1 MQYCRSNIG
10 QAPTIITSTP
20 TAAHNISNPSHAD
33 FIAAGWLVY
42 APSPLPYIKESRWVE
57 NDGHY
62 SQVDIVQ
69 FSEQEK
75 ADIATAEDVKAA
87 ERQAAAAAADLA
99 ANGERYVAE
108 NEYILLCDL
117 LGQCPGAHVKLGMG
131 ALQTLMVSLISTVPA
146 RENALFQYLMG
157 LQIAL
162 QRLGGVGWW
171 DACAWHDQPVIVN
184 AAEERH
190 NAIVGVLPV

>member
-1 MQYCRSNIG
+1 MTPIINVTNGQRAVMPCSIWGNRSLNEVLDAQAIKDGWRYLKAAQRGEKYKASTWADDGVNYTESTTAYTDQEWAEMQ
-10 QAPTIITSTP
+10 
-20 TAAHNISNPSHAD
+20 AAEA
-33 FIAAGWLVY
+33 
-42 APSPLPYIKESRWVE
+42 
-57 NDGHY
+57 
-62 SQVDIVQ
+62 
-69 FSEQEK
+69 
-75 ADIATAEDVKAA
+75 ATAV
-87 ERQAAAAAADLA
+87 ADDIA

-131 ALQTLMVSLISTVPA
+131 ALQTLMVSLISTAPA

-162 QRLGGVGWW
+162 QRFGGVGWW

-190 NAIVGVLPV
+190 NAIIGVMPV

>member
-1 MQYCRSNIG
+1 MTPIYNVITNQRAEMPCAIWGNRSLNEVLDA
-10 QAPTIITSTP
+10 QAL
-20 TAAHNISNPSHAD
+20 AD
-33 FIAAGWLVY
+33 GWRY
-42 APSPLPYIKESRWVE
+42 
-57 NDGHY
+57 
-62 SQVDIVQ
+62 
-69 FSEQEK
+69 
-75 ADIATAEDVKAA
+75 VKAA
-87 ERQAAAAAADLA
+87 QHGERYKVSTWADDGVNYTESTTAYTDQEWAEKLAAEAAAAAAADIA

-131 ALQTLMVSLISTVPA
+131 ALQTLMVSLISTAPA

-162 QRLGGVGWW
+162 QRFGGVGWW
-171 DACAWHDQPVIVN
+171 DACAWHDQPAIVN
-184 AAEERH
+184 AAGERH

>member
-1 MQYCRSNIG
+1 MTPIINVTTNQRATMPCSIWGNRSLNEVLDA
-10 QAPTIITSTP
+10 QALDDGWRYEKA
-20 TAAHNISNPSHAD
+20 AAHGERYKASTWAD
-33 FIAAGWLVY
+33 DGVNY
-42 APSPLPYIKESRWVE
+42 TESTT
-57 NDGHY
+57 DH
-62 SQVDIVQ
+62 
-69 FSEQEK
+69 SEQDW
-75 ADIATAEDVKAA
+75 ADM
-87 ERQAAAAAADLA
+87 QAADAADAAAADLA

-117 LGQCPGAHVKLGMG
+117 LGQCPGKHVKLGMG

-171 DACAWHDQPVIVN
+171 DMCTWHDQPVIVN

>member
-1 MQYCRSNIG
+1 MTPIINVTNGQRATMPCAIWGNRSLNEVLDE
-10 QAPTIITSTP
+10 QAIK
-20 TAAHNISNPSHAD
+20 D
-33 FIAAGWLVY
+33 GWRY
-42 APSPLPYIKESRWVE
+42 
-57 NDGHY
+57 
-62 SQVDIVQ
+62 
-69 FSEQEK
+69 EK
-75 ADIATAEDVKAA
+75 AAPHGEQYKASTWA
-87 ERQAAAAAADLA
+87 DDGVNYTETTTDFSKQEWEAKLSDDAAAAAESDIA

-131 ALQTLMVSLISTVPA
+131 ALQTLMVSLISTAPA

-162 QRLGGVGWW
+162 QRMGGVGWW
-171 DACAWHDQPVIVN
+171 DMCEWHDQPAIVN
-184 AAEERH
+184 AAGERH

>member
-1 MQYCRSNIG
+1 MTPIYNVITNQRATMPCAIWGNRSLNEVLDA
-10 QAPTIITSTP
+10 QAL
-20 TAAHNISNPSHAD
+20 AD
-33 FIAAGWLVY
+33 GWRY
-42 APSPLPYIKESRWVE
+42 
-57 NDGHY
+57 
-62 SQVDIVQ
+62 
-69 FSEQEK
+69 EK
-75 ADIATAEDVKAA
+75 AAVHGARYKASTWA
-87 ERQAAAAAADLA
+87 DDGVNYTETTTDFSKQEWEAKLSDDAAAAAESDIA

-131 ALQTLMVSLISTVPA
+131 ALQTLMVSLISTAPA

-162 QRLGGVGWW
+162 QRMGGVGWW
-171 DACAWHDQPVIVN
+171 DMCTWHDQPAIVN
-184 AAEERH
+184 AAGERH